1 MLFSSNS
8 ILPADELSLDV
19 ELIQNRLSESSE
31 LVIFENNQPQF
42 VIMTMEQYE
51 AYIVRTVPIS
61 SDVRTSAAQSKL
73 KIGRLVQESLRRLFY
88 KDMLPE
94 SEILNLTSPE
104 YSNSVFGLNFPVLKK
119 YEPTL
124 AFEDQK
130 RDVNGYNRY
139 YNFTLSHKS
148 TQYLRCS
155 QWIERL
161 HRERFEI
168 WLQQWD
174 D

>member
-1 MLFSSNS
+1 
-8 ILPADELSLDV
+8 LPADELSLDV

-88 KDMLPE
+88 KDILPE

-130 RDVNGYNRY
+130 RDANGYNRY

-148 TQYLRCS
+148 TQIFALQSVDSAVTSRT
-155 QWIERL
+155 L
-161 HRERFEI
+161 EI

>member
-1 MLFSSNS
+1 
-8 ILPADELSLDV
+8 
-19 ELIQNRLSESSE
+19 
-31 LVIFENNQPQF
+31 VIFENNQPQF

-139 YNFTLSHKS
+139 YN
-148 TQYLRCS
+148 
-155 QWIERL
+155 L
-161 HRERFEI
+161 H
-168 WLQQWD
+168 
-174 D
+174 